1 MTKATLVRRQPRR
14 TSLRV
19 KDPFFSEFDR
29 FFNDEIL
36 RPSSLFG
43 RWMGEDLR
51 DVWVPPVDVQ
61 ETDESFVFTAELPGL
76 SKDDVEITLEDN
88 LLTLTG
94 ERKLE
99 EKEEGKSYHRV
110 ERTYGSFSRSFSLPA
125 QVESDNVAAKFE
137 SGLLRIEIPKAEQVK
152 PRKIDIS

>member
-19 KDPFFSEFDR
+19 RDPFFSEFDR
-29 FFNDEIL
+29 FFNDETL

-61 ETDESFVFTAELPGL
+61 ETDESYLFTAELPGL
-76 SKDDVEITLEDN
+76 GKDDVDITLEDN
-88 LLTLTG
+88 LLTLSG

-99 EKEEGKSYHRV
+99 ERQEGKSYHRV
-110 ERTYGSFSRSFSLPA
+110 ERAYGSFSRSFSLPA
-125 QVESDNVAAKFE
+125 QVDGDKVAAKFE
-137 SGLLRIEIPKAEQVK
+137 EGLLRIEIPKAEQVK